1 MPDKVIELPSEKDD
15 LNEIF
20 DALMEI
26 GEVVENAQA
35 LKKIR
40 SITCPHC
47 GTTFSVE
54 N

>member
-1 MPDKVIELPSEKDD
+1 MSDKVIEVPSEKDD

-26 GEVVENAQA
+26 GEVIENAQP
-35 LKKIR
+35 LKKTR
-40 SITCPHC
+40 SLICPHC
-47 GTTFSVE
+47 GKTFCVE

>member
-1 MPDKVIELPSEKDD
+1 MSEELNERPSEKDD

-47 GTTFSVE
+47 GTTFSIE